1 MGRGS
6 SGIGGKSSYLS
17 GYIQNNPWLN
27 NMDEKM
33 RKSMIDNFNNMPE
46 EQKFYYSLTAD
57 EQSVLEGMQYNTKT
71 LNEYMSGRR
80 TDLTDEQKAD
90 LEKEISSV
98 KSAIKKYTVQKPG
111 TLYRG
116 VSKAEFDSIA
126 SGKATDSFKSTSTDI
141 SRAKSF
147 ANNQGGYIVEYRY
160 GKGARIADV
169 GGVPGANEREYLI
182 DSGVKYK
189 KVKKVSDRHIVVEI

>member
-6 SGIGGKSSYLS
+6 SGISSKSSYLS

-27 NMDEKM
+27 NVNEQA
-33 RKSMIDNFNNMPE
+33 RKSAIDNFNSMSE
-46 EQKFYYSLTAD
+46 EEKYYYSLTAK
-57 EQSVLEGMQYNTKT
+57 EQSALEEMQYSTKT
-71 LNEYMSGRR
+71 LNEYMSGRG
-80 TDLTDEQKAD
+80 AD
-90 LEKEISSV
+90 LSDDLKEDFDKEIASV

-126 SGKATDSFKSTSTDI
+126 SEKATDSFKSTSTDI
-141 SRAKSF
+141 SRANAF
-147 ANNQGGYIVEYRY
+147 AKNQGGYIVEYRY

-169 GGVPGANEREYLI
+169 GGVPGANEHEYLI

-189 KVKKVSDRHIVVEI
+189 KVTKVSDTHIVIKI